1 MLPEE
6 GAFCLDS
13 GVRLPPRLL
22 ARGARIS
29 KVALV
34 PVSPLFR
41 LVRGRSTSHRDEIQ
55 DSSEQADDEQ
65 EYR

>member
-1 MLPEE
+1 
-6 GAFCLDS
+6 
-13 GVRLPPRLL
+13 
-22 ARGARIS
+22 
-29 KVALV
+29 VALV